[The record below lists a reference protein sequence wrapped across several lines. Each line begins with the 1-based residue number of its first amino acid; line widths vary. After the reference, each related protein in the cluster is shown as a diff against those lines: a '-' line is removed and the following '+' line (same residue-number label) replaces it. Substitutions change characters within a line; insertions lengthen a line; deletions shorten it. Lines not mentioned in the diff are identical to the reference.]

1 MNRPLVLATL
11 LLAGCA
17 STGPGG
23 PKPGGAI
30 SCPATCQTTYSQ
42 CTSGCSAGT
51 SSMAQECAV
60 TCDRMVEECMKSCEA
75 PPASDQQ

>member
-1 MNRPLVLATL
+1 MSRLPLIVAL

-42 CTSGCSAGT
+42 CTGGCAATGD
-51 SSMAQECAV
+51 SSAQECAV
-60 TCDRMVEECMKSCEA
+60 TCDRVLEECLKSCEA
-75 PPASDQQ
+75 PPAGDE